1 VPERCNYGDTLLKVD
16 HVSLAYEDKVILRD
30 VNAEIRDIVRT
41 GRTQGQV
48 VGFLGPSGIGKTQL
62 FRIIAGLN
70 HPTSGQVLVN
80 STMTPVKA
88 GMVGVVAQ
96 SYPLFENR
104 TIFSNLMVAAKQME
118 KTHDAAHEKVTKY
131 LQRLDMVDQ
140 AQLFPAQISGGQ
152 RQRIAI
158 AQQLLCSEHFL
169 LMDEPFS
176 GLDLVM
182 EAKVCE
188 LINEIA
194 CLDDLN
200 TIIVVTHDVTAA
212 ATVADHLWLMG
223 RDRDSAGN
231 VLPGARIQETYDL
244 IERDLCWH
252 PGITNSAAFLEFV
265 REVKERFQTL

>member
-1 VPERCNYGDTLLKVD
+1 LPQRCTYRDCLLKID
-16 HVSLAYEDKVILRD
+16 HVFLSYDDKVVLRD
-30 VNAEIRDIVRT
+30 VNAEVRDIIRE
-41 GRTQGQV
+41 GSTQGQV

-70 HPTSGQVLVN
+70 QPTSGQVLVN
-80 STMTPVKA
+80 SSLTPVKA

-96 SYPLFENR
+96 DYPLFENR
-104 TIFSNLMVAAKQME
+104 TIFSNLMLAAKQRE
-118 KTHDAAHEKVTKY
+118 KTHEAAHEKVMTY
-131 LQRLDMVDQ
+131 LRRLNMLDC
-140 AQLFPAQISGGQ
+140 AQLYPAQISGGQ

-158 AQQLLCSEHFL
+158 AQQLLCSDHFL

-176 GLDLVM
+176 GLDVIM

-194 CLDDLN
+194 SLDELN

-212 ATVADHLWLMG
+212 ASVADHLWLMG
-223 RDRDSAGN
+223 RDRDEQGN
-231 VLPGARIQETYDL
+231 IIPGAHIQETYDL

-252 PGITNSAAFLEFV
+252 PGITSSPVFLEFV
-265 REVKERFQTL
+265 REVKDRFNTL

>member
-1 VPERCNYGDTLLKVD
+1 MPERCTYGETLLKID
-16 HVSLAYEDKVILRD
+16 HVSLSYEDKVILRD
-30 VNAEIRDIVRT
+30 VNAEIRDIVRE

-70 HPTSGQVLVN
+70 HPSSGQVLVN
-80 STMTPVKA
+80 STLTPVKA

-96 SYPLFENR
+96 NYPLFENR
-104 TIFSNLMVAAKQME
+104 TIFSNLLLAANQME
-118 KTHDAAHEKVTKY
+118 KSHEAAHEKVLKY
-131 LQRLDMVDQ
+131 LKRLDMLDQ
-140 AQLFPAQISGGQ
+140 SQLYPAQISGGQ
-152 RQRIAI
+152 RQRVAI

-176 GLDLVM
+176 GLDVVM

-194 CLDDLN
+194 CLDELN

-223 RDRDSAGN
+223 RDRDASGN
-231 VLPGARIQETYDL
+231 FIPGARIQETYDL
-244 IERDLCWH
+244 IERDMCWH
-252 PGITNSAAFLEFV
+252 PEITNSPKFLEFV

>member
-1 VPERCNYGDTLLKVD
+1 MVSYTYGKTLLKIEN
-16 HVSLAYEDKVILRD
+16 VSLEYDGRPILKN
-30 VNAEIRDIVRT
+30 VSAEIKDITRPDC
-41 GRTQGQV
+41 TQGQV

-70 HPTSGQVLVN
+70 QPTSGHVLVN
-80 STMTPVKA
+80 STLTPVKA

-96 SYPLFENR
+96 NYPLFENR
-104 TIFSNLMVAAKQME
+104 TIYSNLLLAAIQME
-118 KTHDAAHEKVTKY
+118 RSHEAAHQKVMQY
-131 LQRLDMVDQ
+131 LKRLDMLDQ
-140 AQLFPAQISGGQ
+140 SQLYPAQISGGQ
-152 RQRIAI
+152 RQRVAI

-176 GLDLVM
+176 GLDVVM

-194 CLDDLN
+194 CLDELN

-223 RDRDSAGN
+223 RDRDGGN
-231 VLPGARIQETYDL
+231 FIPGARIQETYDL
-244 IERDLCWH
+244 IERDMCWH
-252 PGITNSAAFLEFV
+252 PEIT
-265 REVKERFQTL
+265 

>member
-1 VPERCNYGDTLLKVD
+1 MPERCTYGDTLLKID

-30 VNAEIRDIVRT
+30 VNAEIRDIVRA
-41 GRTQGQV
+41 GHTQGQV

-70 HPTSGQVLVN
+70 HATSGQVLVN
-80 STMTPVKA
+80 STLTPVKA

-118 KTHDAAHEKVTKY
+118 KTHEAALQKVTNY
-131 LQRLDMVDQ
+131 LQRLDMMDQ

-231 VLPGARIQETYDL
+231 ILRGARIQETYDL
-244 IERDLCWH
+244 IERDLCWR
-252 PGITNSAAFLEFV
+252 PGITNSPGFLEFV

>member
-1 VPERCNYGDTLLKVD
+1 VPERCTYGETLLKID
-16 HVSLAYEDKVILRD
+16 HVSLSYDDKIILRD
-30 VNAEIRDIVRT
+30 VNAEIRDIVRE

-62 FRIIAGLN
+62 FRIVAGLN

-80 STMTPVKA
+80 STLTPVKA

-96 SYPLFENR
+96 NYPLFENR
-104 TIFSNLMVAAKQME
+104 TIFSNLQLAANQME
-118 KTHDAAHEKVTKY
+118 QRHEAAHEKVLKY
-131 LQRLDMVDQ
+131 LKRLDMLDQ
-140 AQLFPAQISGGQ
+140 SQLYPAQISGGQ
-152 RQRIAI
+152 RQRVAI

-176 GLDLVM
+176 GLDVVM

-194 CLDDLN
+194 CLDELN

-223 RDRDSAGN
+223 RDRDASGN
-231 VLPGARIQETYDL
+231 FIPGARIQETYDL
-244 IERDLCWH
+244 IERDMCWH
-252 PGITNSAAFLEFV
+252 PEITNSPKFLEFV

>member
-1 VPERCNYGDTLLKVD
+1 VPERCTYGDTLLKID
-16 HVSLAYEDKVILRD
+16 HVGLSYDGKVILRD
-30 VNAEIRDIVRT
+30 VNAEIRDIIRE

-62 FRIIAGLN
+62 FRIVAGLN

-80 STMTPVKA
+80 STLTPVKA

-96 SYPLFENR
+96 NYPLFENR
-104 TIFSNLMVAAKQME
+104 TIFSNLMLAAKQMNQSSE
-118 KTHDAAHEKVTKY
+118 AAHEKVMTY
-131 LQRLDMVDQ
+131 LKRLEMLDQ
-140 AQLFPAQISGGQ
+140 AQLYPAQISGGQ

-176 GLDLVM
+176 GLDVVM

-194 CLDDLN
+194 CLDELN

-212 ATVADHLWLMG
+212 ASVADHLWLMG
-223 RDRDSAGN
+223 RDRDERGN
-231 VLPGARIQETYDL
+231 VIPGARIQETFDL
-244 IERDLCWH
+244 IQRDLCWH
-252 PGITNSAAFLEFV
+252 QDITNSPHFLEFV
-265 REVKERFQTL
+265 REVKDKFQSL

>member
-1 VPERCNYGDTLLKVD
+1 
-16 HVSLAYEDKVILRD
+16 
-30 VNAEIRDIVRT
+30 
-41 GRTQGQV
+41 
-48 VGFLGPSGIGKTQL
+48 
-62 FRIIAGLN
+62 
-70 HPTSGQVLVN
+70 
-80 STMTPVKA
+80 
-88 GMVGVVAQ
+88 
-96 SYPLFENR
+96 
-104 TIFSNLMVAAKQME
+104 MVAAKQME
-118 KTHDAAHEKVTKY
+118 KTHEAADEKVTKY

-231 VLPGARIQETYDL
+231 ILRGARIQETHDL

-252 PGITNSAAFLEFV
+252 PGITNSSASWNLSA
-265 REVKERFQTL
+265 K

>member
-1 VPERCNYGDTLLKVD
+1 LPDRFKYTDTLLKVD
-16 HVSLAYEDKVILRD
+16 HVSLTYGDKIILRD
-30 VNAEIRDIVRT
+30 VNAEIRDIVRPDC
-41 GRTQGQV
+41 TQGQV

-70 HPTSGQVLVN
+70 QPTSGHVLVN
-80 STMTPVKA
+80 STLTPVKA

-96 SYPLFENR
+96 NYPLFENR
-104 TIFSNLMVAAKQME
+104 TIFSNLVLAAKQIE
-118 KTHDAAHEKVTKY
+118 KNSDAAHEKVLKY
-131 LQRLDMVDQ
+131 LKRLDMLDCS
-140 AQLFPAQISGGQ
+140 QLYPAQISGGQ

-194 CLDDLN
+194 CLDELN

-223 RDRDSAGN
+223 RDHDASGN
-231 VLPGARIQETYDL
+231 IIPGARIQETYDL

-252 PGITNSAAFLEFV
+252 PGITNSPKFLEFV

>member
-1 VPERCNYGDTLLKVD
+1 MPARCKYTDTLLKVD
-16 HVSLAYEDKVILRD
+16 HVSLSYGDTVILRD
-30 VNAEIRDIVRT
+30 VNAEIRDIVRDDCVT
-41 GRTQGQV
+41 GQV

-62 FRIIAGLN
+62 FRIIAGL
-70 HPTSGQVLVN
+70 HQPTSGEVLVN
-80 STMTPVKA
+80 STLTPVKA

-104 TIFSNLMVAAKQME
+104 TIFSNLMLAAKQRE
-118 KTHDAAHEKVTKY
+118 KSHDAAHEKVMSY
-131 LQRLDMVDQ
+131 LQRLNMEDC
-140 AQLFPAQISGGQ
+140 AQLYPAQISGGQ

-182 EAKVCE
+182 EAKVCQ

-194 CLDDLN
+194 SLDELN

-212 ATVADHLWLMG
+212 ASVADHLWLMG
-223 RDRDSAGN
+223 RDRDERGN
-231 VLPGARIQETYDL
+231 IIPGARIQETYDL

-252 PGITNSAAFLEFV
+252 PGITSSNAFLEFV
-265 REVKERFQTL
+265 REVKDRFTSL